1 MNHNHWPQELSK
13 GRFHVHFFPVEKTF
27 HNRGPKNKFIIEDQ
41 VPSWSTTLKICLGAM
56 FYKGVNWGT
65 GGFGQLSV
73 LKKPRESYI
82 SS

>member
-1 MNHNHWPQELSK
+1 M
-13 GRFHVHFFPVEKTF
+13 HFSSGKKTF

-56 FYKGVNWGT
+56 FYKGFNWGT

-73 LKKPRESYI
+73 LKKPRENYI
-82 SS
+82 S

>member
-1 MNHNHWPQELSK
+1 MSNFSSGKKLFTIED
-13 GRFHVHFFPVEKTF
+13 
-27 HNRGPKNKFIIEDQ
+27 PKNKFIIEDQ

-56 FYKGVNWGT
+56 FYKGLNWGI

-82 SS
+82 S

>member
-1 MNHNHWPQELSK
+1 MCIFS
-13 GRFHVHFFPVEKTF
+13 RVEKTF

-56 FYKGVNWGT
+56 FYKGFNWGI

-82 SS
+82 S

>member
-13 GRFHVHFFPVEKTF
+13 GRFHVHFFQWKKTF

-41 VPSWSTTLKICLGAM
+41 VPSWSTTLKICFGAM
-56 FYKGVNWGT
+56 FYKGFNWGT
-65 GGFGQLSV
+65 GAFGQLSV

-82 SS
+82 S

>member
-13 GRFHVHFFPVEKTF
+13 GRFHVHFFQWKKTF

-56 FYKGVNWGT
+56 FYKGFNWGI

-82 SS
+82 S

>member
-1 MNHNHWPQELSK
+1 MRIFSSGKNFSQL
-13 GRFHVHFFPVEKTF
+13 RTQKT
-27 HNRGPKNKFIIEDQ
+27 NLIIEDQ

-56 FYKGVNWGT
+56 FYKGFNWGI

-82 SS
+82 S

>member
-1 MNHNHWPQELSK
+1 MCIFSSGKNFSQL
-13 GRFHVHFFPVEKTF
+13 RTQKT
-27 HNRGPKNKFIIEDQ
+27 NLIIEDQ

-56 FYKGVNWGT
+56 FYKGSNWGI

-82 SS
+82 S

>member
-13 GRFHVHFFPVEKTF
+13 GRFHVHFFQWKKTF
-27 HNRGPKNKFIIEDQ
+27 HNRGPKNKCIIEDQ

-56 FYKGVNWGT
+56 FYKGFNWGT
-65 GGFGQLSV
+65 CGFGQLSV

-82 SS
+82 S

>member
-1 MNHNHWPQELSK
+1 MRIFSSGKQLFTIED
-13 GRFHVHFFPVEKTF
+13 
-27 HNRGPKNKFIIEDQ
+27 PKKIIIEDQ

-56 FYKGVNWGT
+56 FYKGFNWGT

-82 SS
+82 S

>member
-13 GRFHVHFFPVEKTF
+13 GRLYAHFFQWKKPFTIENPKT
-27 HNRGPKNKFIIEDQ
+27 NLIIEDQ

-56 FYKGVNWGT
+56 FYKGSNWGI

-82 SS
+82 S